1 MEHLRNNRMAEIY
14 TFIERTGERKGK
26 ERKTY
31 WERNRCKFGK
41 NKNEKKLQMFIDLMC
56 IYIYDIECSLMLN
69 N

>member
-1 MEHLRNNRMAEIY
+1 MEHWRNNKMAEIY

-41 NKNEKKLQMFIDLMC
+41 NKNE
-56 IYIYDIECSLMLN
+56 N
-69 N
+69 